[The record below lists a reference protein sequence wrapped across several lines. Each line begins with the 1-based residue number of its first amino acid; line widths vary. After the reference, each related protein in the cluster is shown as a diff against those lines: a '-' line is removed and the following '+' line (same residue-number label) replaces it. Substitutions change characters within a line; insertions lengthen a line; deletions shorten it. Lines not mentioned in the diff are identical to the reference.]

1 MGARLELK
9 YGLVAEADRLSTSA
23 DTMLVTEPAT
33 GSKVRSKG
41 NLYLVVSSAR
51 VGGRARDATA
61 LVADTDPARVLL
73 RRVRGHPHL
82 PREGRP
88 HRQPQAARQPRG

>member
-1 MGARLELK
+1 MGPRLELK

-23 DTMLVTEPAT
+23 DAMLVTEPAT

-51 VGGRARDATA
+51 NEVTSDWS
-61 LVADTDPARVLL
+61 LVRSSCVIRTPLGVVAGWLPTRVF
-73 RRVRGHPHL
+73 RSDSSNSK
-82 PREGRP
+82 
-88 HRQPQAARQPRG
+88 

>member
-1 MGARLELK
+1 MGPRLELK

-23 DTMLVTEPAT
+23 DAMLVTEPAT

-51 VGGRARDATA
+51 IGGRADR
-61 LVADTDPARVLL
+61 LL
-73 RRVRGHPHL
+73 
-82 PREGRP
+82 
-88 HRQPQAARQPRG
+88 